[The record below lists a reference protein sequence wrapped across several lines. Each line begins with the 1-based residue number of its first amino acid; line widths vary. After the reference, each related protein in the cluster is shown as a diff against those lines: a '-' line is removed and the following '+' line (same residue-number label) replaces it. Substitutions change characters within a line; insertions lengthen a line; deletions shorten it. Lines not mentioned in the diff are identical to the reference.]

1 MNKVDQE
8 KLRLFSL
15 KQESPQ
21 GDTKNDSF
29 LVAS

>member
-1 MNKVDQE
+1 MNKVDPE
-8 KLRLFSL
+8 KLGLFNL

-21 GDTKNDSF
+21 GDTKTDSF